1 MESLSQAASGS
12 LGRRRLL
19 NVLLMCGVTA
29 AGLYIAADIFAA
41 TTYPGYSYVDQQQ
54 SELSAIGAPTRFF
67 WIWMVSVYT
76 PLMIAFGLGV
86 WLSAG
91 AKRSLRAAGALLA
104 AFGII
109 GYLWV
114 LFAPMNPVGQ
124 ARTATDIM
132 HLVFLVVQIFV
143 MVLFMSFGA
152 VALGRGFRR
161 FSILMIVVMLAA
173 GGVVGTRAEAIAAGH
188 SPPWLGLVE
197 RMSIYAPMI
206 WIIAFAVIILG
217 AIRPV
222 TRKHE

>member
-1 MESLSQAASGS
+1 METLAQAASS
-12 LGRRRLL
+12 SPARRRLL

-29 AGLYIAADIFAA
+29 ACVYIAADIFAA

-54 SELSAIGAPTRFF
+54 SELSAIGAPTRPF
-67 WIWMVSVYT
+67 WIGMVSVYT

-86 WLSAG
+86 WLLAG

-124 ARTATDIM
+124 ARTATDIV
-132 HLVFLVVQIFV
+132 HLVFLVLQILV

-152 VALGRGFRR
+152 AALGRGFRR
-161 FSILMIVVMLAA
+161 FSTLMVVVMLAA
-173 GGVVGTRAEAIAAGH
+173 GGVVGTQAEAIGAGH

-206 WIIAFAVIILG
+206 WIIAFAIVMLR
-217 AIRPV
+217 ATRRV